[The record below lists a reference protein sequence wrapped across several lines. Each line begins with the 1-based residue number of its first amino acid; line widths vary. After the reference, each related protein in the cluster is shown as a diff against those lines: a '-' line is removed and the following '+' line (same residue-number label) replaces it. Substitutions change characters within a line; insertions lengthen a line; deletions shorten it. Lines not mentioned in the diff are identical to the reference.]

1 VKTDLKW
8 LETYQEKHKEDH
20 PNTPIYALGFLILII
35 SIAIVLGSYAAGVG
49 SPLISTTFTASS
61 ATVSIF
67 AIVYI
72 LAQFDERL
80 VDPFSNTGWFGYNPK
95 DSTDQS
101 QLTTD
106 PKQAAR
112 KQARVISLWCF
123 ASGIG
128 IVLCY
133 FTVGLLQV
141 ISIPAAS
148 ASNLG
153 HLGDSIL
160 SGIVIGGGTKPLHDL
175 INLFD
180 NSSNP
185 KSTGN

>member
-1 VKTDLKW
+1 VKTDLDRTW
-8 LETYQEKHKEDH
+8 LQKYQESHKDK
-20 PNTPIYALGFLILII
+20 PNAPIYLLGFLILII
-35 SIAIVLGSYAAGVG
+35 SIAIVLVSYWRGVG

-61 ATVSIF
+61 TSVSIF
-67 AIVYI
+67 AIIYI

-80 VDPFSNTGWFGYNPK
+80 VDPFSNTEWFGYNPK

-101 QLTTD
+101 QQTEADTL
-106 PKQAAR
+106 R

-123 ASGIG
+123 ASGVG

-185 KSTGN
+185 KSTNK